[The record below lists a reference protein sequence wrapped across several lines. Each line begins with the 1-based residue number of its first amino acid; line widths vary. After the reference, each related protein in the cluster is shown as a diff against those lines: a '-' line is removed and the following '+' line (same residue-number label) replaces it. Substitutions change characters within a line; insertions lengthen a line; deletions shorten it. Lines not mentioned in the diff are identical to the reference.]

1 MSFKKSLLSIF
12 YFIFIFSCFSAYAA
26 QEPVG
31 LIISMY
37 NGAWVER
44 AGGAK
49 EALTLKAPIYRGDT
63 LSTDATGKAQI
74 LFNDDT
80 TLSVAPASVVNIDDF
95 MYNGNT
101 KPYFSVNVVKGASRV
116 ISGRIVEQNP
126 IGFKMSSPRGTAGIR
141 GTVVSVIVG
150 PKDDIFS
157 VDSIDPKHFVDISQN
172 ANILNITRSATEG
185 YSIIVNNNPQVPNF
199 QRKTSPEERA
209 LMNMVFSSLPV
220 PASDGDKSEQTAS
233 EGTEAADTGNQGSTS
248 GASKKKTDSGEGDKD
263 TTSEESGAVSGEVDS
278 ESVSGGGQAEALVE
292 KKNAEDA
299 GGSISDMDKTQNK
312 RQEEAT
318 DLPRTFNAFYQ
329 GNLNALK
336 NAPVGFKGEFG
347 FKIDVETGKYTDGYM
362 HGQAKGEGV
371 FNASGGSGSINGN
384 GSFTSG
390 GYSVSGTGTYASADS
405 GSMSG
410 TFTGEET
417 TVEDWLIS
425 GNGTDLI
432 GGNGAGT
439 AGNIY
444 VNNPYQD
451 SKANFAGDL
460 TTNSSDANIES
471 KFGFRIGLISGDIT
485 DAYMFFQ
492 SDSGAV
498 MASGGKGKA
507 MAANAD
513 YFGSFDIEN
522 FSVWGYEI
530 YGNAAEAHLTGNITD
545 KDEAVLITGGNMGTV
560 LITGGSGA
568 RVAELPGIRASS
580 MVYFTSSAEENNMYY
595 KYGFKLNLNTLAITN
610 IYMYGGPRGRDDD
623 VFWASGGSG
632 QAKSDGSVDIRM
644 LNAEYGSLYD
654 DGSYFYLNGKFKNN
668 YAAFNGIIQYKSP
681 GHIISR
687 WPGYR
692 DATVNGRW
700 ESLPFMIGYY
710 EGVNTA
716 TGARSGFKVNL
727 VSGNVSEAY
736 AAVLNGADKFS
747 ASNGSGTLSAMNYS
761 IAWNA
766 GNIKGEG
773 SFASAGKASLS
784 GFLDKSYTDASGVL
798 VLQDASDN
806 TIFSDNFNMNK
817 TSALSGVKAYYSSA
831 LAAASG
837 GMTHNGGKI
846 GFAVNL
852 LTSDISDAAFY
863 INQASSNTIVAK
875 GGAGILTGNMVNVSW
890 VDIND
895 TQKTIVYNSARLEG
909 DITGASSLFINDAAN
924 PGVDITV
931 DNNVRFAGATDY
943 TGEKKG
949 TVNGTFTSGTQGNY
963 SFNADL
969 YSGVISDAS
978 VNLLSGTG
986 NLNVNNGSGNINGG
1000 AFDIN
1005 NFAKDTATGVFADY
1019 ANGNLSGT
1027 YGSADNSFNNI
1038 NFTAQDSG
1046 GNQIANMNGD
1056 SAVLRP

>member
-12 YFIFIFSCFSAYAA
+12 SFIFIFSCFSAYAA
-26 QEPVG
+26 QEPIG

-44 AGGAK
+44 SGGAK

-95 MYNGNT
+95 MYSGNT

-172 ANILNITRSATEG
+172 TNILNITRSAMEG
-185 YSIIVNNNPQVPNF
+185 YSIIVSNNPEVPNF
-199 QRKTSPEERA
+199 QRKTSPEERS

-220 PASDGDKSEQTAS
+220 PESGGDKSEQTSS
-233 EGTEAADTGNQGSTS
+233 EGTDSADGGGNQGAS
-248 GASKKKTDSGEGDKD
+248 GTSKKKTDSGEVENSDD
-263 TTSEESGAVSGEVDS
+263 SGAVSGEVDS
-278 ESVSGGGQAEALVE
+278 ESVSGGGQTEALVE
-292 KKNAEDA
+292 NKNAEDA
-299 GGSISDMDKTQNK
+299 GSSISDTNKTQNK

-336 NAPVGFKGEFG
+336 NAPAGFKGEFG

-384 GSFTSG
+384 GTFTSG

-425 GNGTDLI
+425 SNGTDII

-439 AGNIY
+439 AGDIY

-471 KFGFRIGLISGDIT
+471 KFGFRIGLISGDIS

-498 MASGGKGKA
+498 MASGGTGKA
-507 MAANAD
+507 KAANAD
-513 YFGSFDIEN
+513 YFGSFDIKN
-522 FSVWGYEI
+522 FSVWGYET
-530 YGNAAEAHLTGNITD
+530 YSSASEAHLRGNITD
-545 KDEAVLITGGNMGTV
+545 KDETLLITSGNIGDIFITGGF
-560 LITGGSGA
+560 GA
-568 RVAELPGIRASS
+568 RVAELPGIHTSS
-580 MVYFTSSAEENNMYY
+580 TVYFTSSAEENNTYY

-610 IYMYGGPRGRDDD
+610 IYMYGGPRGSDSD
-623 VFWASGGSG
+623 VFLASGGSG

-644 LNAEYGSLYD
+644 LNAEYGSLYN

-668 YAAFNGIIQYKSP
+668 YTAFNGIIQYKSP

-692 DATVNGRW
+692 DAVVNGMW
-700 ESLPFMIGYY
+700 ESLPFMVGYY
-710 EGVNTA
+710 EGSNTS

-736 AAVLNGADKFS
+736 AAVLNGTDKFS

-761 IAWNA
+761 IVWNTA
-766 GNIKGEG
+766 NIKGEG
-773 SFASAGKASLS
+773 SFVSAGKAYLS
-784 GFLDKSYTDASGVL
+784 GFLNKSYTYASGEL
-798 VLQDASDN
+798 LLQDASDN
-806 TIFSDNFNMNK
+806 TIFIDNLNMNK
-817 TSALSGVKAYYSSA
+817 TAALSGVKAYYSSA
-831 LAAASG
+831 LTSPVSG
-837 GMTHNGGKI
+837 GMPYNDGKI

-863 INQASSNTIVAK
+863 ISQTSSNTIVAK
-875 GGAGILTGNMVNVSW
+875 GGSGTLAGNTVNVSW
-890 VDIND
+890 ADIND
-895 TQKTIVYNSARLEG
+895 TQKSNVYNSARLEG
-909 DITGASSLFINDAAN
+909 DITGASSLFINDATN
-924 PGVDITV
+924 PGVDVTV

-949 TVNGTFTSGTQGNY
+949 TVNGTFAGGSQGNY

-986 NLNVNNGSGNINGG
+986 NLNVNNGSGSIQGSDF
-1000 AFDIN
+1000 AIN
-1005 NFAKDTATGVFADY
+1005 NFDKGAATGGFADY
-1019 ANGNLSGT
+1019 ANGNLRGT

-1038 NFTAQDSG
+1038 NFTAQDSS
-1046 GNQIANMNGD
+1046 GNLIANMNGD